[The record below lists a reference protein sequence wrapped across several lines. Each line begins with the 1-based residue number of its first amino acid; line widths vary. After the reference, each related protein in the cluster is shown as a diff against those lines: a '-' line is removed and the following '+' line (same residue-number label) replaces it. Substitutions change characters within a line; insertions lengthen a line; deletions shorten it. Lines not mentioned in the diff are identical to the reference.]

1 MLSTDAEAFAYKIF
15 EISSKDK
22 NAGNGRFIRN
32 IFEKAKMRHASRIIR
47 HNDNM
52 SFEDI
57 RMLTADDFEIPGE
70 MRNSSK
76 QRQIGFV

>member
-1 MLSTDAEAFAYKIF
+1 
-15 EISSKDK
+15 
-22 NAGNGRFIRN
+22 
-32 IFEKAKMRHASRIIR
+32 
-47 HNDNM
+47 M